1 MAKWYTH
8 HTQNV
13 TTLVL
18 RVQVPLYPSIDQLK
32 SSSWVIYT
40 IYVKSICMSLLIIG
54 ATGTLGRQVVR
65 KALDE
70 GFTVKCLVRNLGR
83 AAFLKEWGA
92 ELVYG
97 DLKIPDTIPPTM
109 KGMTAIID
117 ASTSRTVDQVYARKI
132 ELIGKLALIEAAQ
145 KAQIQRFVFFS
156 ILNADKYPE
165 IPLMAWKHKIEEQL
179 RQTQIKYTIFYMA
192 GFFQGLITQYAL
204 PVLDKKNI
212 WTTKDSTSIAYIDTL
227 DAAHFCIRS
236 LSIPSMENRT
246 LPLLGNKSWNS
257 FEIIEVCEKL
267 SGQKAKVITIPIWFL
282 KTLQYNMQLLEWTWN
297 ISERLAFSEILRR
310 SEQLT
315 ISMDETYTVFR
326 SSKKEIG
333 SLDIYLQEYFSR
345 IMKKLKSLNYNM
357 NNQNMDIN
365 F

>member
-1 MAKWYTH
+1 
-8 HTQNV
+8 
-13 TTLVL
+13 
-18 RVQVPLYPSIDQLK
+18 
-32 SSSWVIYT
+32 
-40 IYVKSICMSLLIIG
+40 MSLLIIG

-70 GFTVKCLVRNLGR
+70 GFTVKCFVRNLAR

-92 ELVYG
+92 ELIYG

-109 KGMTAIID
+109 KGITAIID
-117 ASTSRTVDQVYARKI
+117 TSTFRTADQVYAKKI
-132 ELIGKLALIEAAQ
+132 DLIGKLALIEAAQ
-145 KAQIQRFVFFS
+145 KAQIQRFIFFS

-165 IPLMAWKHKIEEQL
+165 IPFMAWKSTIEYQL
-179 RQTQIKYTIFYMA
+179 KQTPIKYTVFYIA

-212 WTTKDSTSIAYIDTL
+212 WTTQDSTSIAYINTL

-236 LSIPSMENRT
+236 LSIPSMENKA

-257 FEIIEVCEKL
+257 FEVIEVCEKL
-267 SGQKAKVITIPIWFL
+267 SGQKAKVIMIPIWFL
-282 KTLQYNMQLLEWTWN
+282 TILQYSTQLLEWCWN

-315 ISMDETYTVFR
+315 ISMDDTYQLFQ
-326 SSKKEIG
+326 SSKKEIN
-333 SLDIYLQEYFSR
+333 SLDTYLQEYFSR
-345 IMKKLKSLNYNM
+345 IMKKLKSLNYNI
-357 NNQNMDIN
+357 NKQNIDIN